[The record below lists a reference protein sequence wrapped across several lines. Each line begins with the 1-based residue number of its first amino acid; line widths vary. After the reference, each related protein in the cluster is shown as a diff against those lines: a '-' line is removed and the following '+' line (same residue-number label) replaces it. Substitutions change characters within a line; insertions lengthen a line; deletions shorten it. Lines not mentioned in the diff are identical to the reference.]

1 MSRGRESGSPR
12 RESEPN
18 VIHLYGV
25 RGLYLSIF
33 RKRIWEGDTE
43 EDSQYEAS
51 WITEE
56 DSKFYD
62 RNLEAIEDAIK
73 YVGDTDKNVKGKT
86 GKRGFIEPL
95 VFGEET
101 GLPIDDFGKDVFV
114 VKSKK
119 RHKRPR
125 IIDADGELIA
135 EDDQVGRMNEAV
147 KSGDYF
153 DVILRLYG
161 YDNKS
166 VGINCEIMLI
176 RFRKSGDA
184 LGGGREYGG
193 DDFEAPD
200 DDFERSNGGSSRSDR
215 GSSRRD
221 SGRDRDSGRG
231 RDRGDDNDRDDDG
244 DGRRSRSD
252 RGRDEGSGRE
262 RGEGR
267 RERGRGNDDSDS
279 RDEGRNRRSR
289 GDRNDDGG
297 DERDDERGRDRG
309 RYDDEDRGSRRGRG
323 RDDDGGSDRGSRRGR
338 EPDPDRDDHD
348 NDGGDG
354 DERPRRGRR

>member
-221 SGRDRDSGRG
+221 SGRG

-244 DGRRSRSD
+244 EGRRSRSD

-267 RERGRGNDDSDS
+267 RERGRGNDDADD
-279 RDEGRNRRSR
+279 RDEGRGRRSR
-289 GDRNDDGG
+289 DNRGDDRDD
-297 DERDDERGRDRG
+297 DRDDERGRGRG
-309 RYDDEDRGSRRGRG
+309 RSDDEDRDSDRGRG
-323 RDDDGGSDRGSRRGR
+323 RGRGGDDDRGSRRGR
-338 EPDPDRDDHD
+338 ERDPDRDDND
-348 NDGGDG
+348 SDGGDG
-354 DERPRRGRR
+354 DDRPRRGRR